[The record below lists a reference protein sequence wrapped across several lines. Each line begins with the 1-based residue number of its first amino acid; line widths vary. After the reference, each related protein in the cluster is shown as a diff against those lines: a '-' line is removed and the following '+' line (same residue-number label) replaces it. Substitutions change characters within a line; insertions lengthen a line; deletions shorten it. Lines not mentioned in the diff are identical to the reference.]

1 MKLRR
6 IVSVLLAGIIIMA
19 NTAWTGS
26 SAAVQ
31 DNSILMPAP
40 AEKQTKKSQDS
51 KDVKWPAGPKPKS
64 LSCDS
69 AIVMEIST
77 GSILY
82 KKNIHKKH
90 YPASITKILTTLLLL
105 ENSSLSD
112 IVTFSSNAVFG
123 IESGSSTIYSDVGE
137 KMTMEQC
144 LYAIMLESANEVCL
158 AGGEHVAGSVK
169 AFVGMMNDKVAELG
183 LKNTHFNNPNGLPDT
198 KHYTTAYDMAVIARQ
213 AMQNTTFRK
222 IAGTRTYTCS
232 KTNTHKT
239 TRVWRNHHQ
248 MLNGYDHPKYE
259 YKYCIGGKT
268 GFTQASQY
276 TLVTF
281 AEKNGMQLLS
291 VIMKAGSPKLGEPNE
306 YTDTTALLNF
316 GFGNYRKHNINEEKI
331 DVNATLFNNYNN
343 FFNTES
349 SPVHLSN
356 ESAAVLPKG
365 VKLSAAKQKIT
376 YNNDVVIK
384 DGKNIIGK
392 VTYTYGGRVMGS
404 TDIIYEKA
412 SYNHLDEA
420 SRKIIDTEI
429 EDIETNSAKN
439 ASKNKRIAKIK
450 SAVASV
456 FSPVINFI
464 KKHMFIPA
472 IIAGAAL
479 ALLLLVFLIKKLH
492 RKSSRKTYKSSGG
505 YRSKAGRRRHA
516 RMQRRERRRNTPEK
530 NKRRNH
536 SSHYRRAVPVKNTE
550 NKRKKSTNYSKRKK
564 NTRESFG
571 KNYFDF

>member
-1 MKLRR
+1 MKLKR

-19 NTAWTGS
+19 GIAGTAS
-26 SAAVQ
+26 SAAVHN
-31 DNSILMPAP
+31 NSLLMPAP
-40 AEKQTKKSQDS
+40 KQAKKSQDS

-90 YPASITKILTTLLLL
+90 YPASITKILTAMLLL

-112 IVTFSSNAVFG
+112 IVTFSSNAAFG
-123 IESGSSTIYSDVGE
+123 IERGSSTIYSDVGE

-158 AGGEHVAGSVK
+158 AGGEHVAGSVE
-169 AFVGMMNDKVAELG
+169 AFVDMMNDKVKELG

-213 AMQNTTFRK
+213 AMQNATFRK

-268 GFTQASQY
+268 GFTQVSQY

-306 YTDTTALLNF
+306 YTDTTSLLNF
-316 GFGNYRKHNINEEKI
+316 GFGNYRKYNVNEEKV
-331 DVNATLFNNYNN
+331 DVNASLFNNYNN

-356 ESAAVLPKG
+356 ESAVVLPKG

-384 DGKNIIGK
+384 DGKNVIGK

-404 TDIIYEKA
+404 TDIIYEKT

-450 SAVASV
+450 NAIASV
-456 FSPVINFI
+456 FLPVINFI
-464 KKHMFIPA
+464 KKHMFIPS
-472 IIAGAAL
+472 IVLGAVL
-479 ALLLLVFLIKKLH
+479 AVALLVFLIKKLRL
-492 RKSSRKTYKSSGG
+492 RKSRRTYKSSGG
-505 YRSKAGRRRHA
+505 YRSRAGCRRHA
-516 RMQRRERRRNTPEK
+516 KIQRRERRKNTPEK
-530 NKRRNH
+530 ARRRNH
-536 SSHYRRAVPVKNTE
+536 SSHYKKTVPVKNTE
-550 NKRKKSTNYSKRKK
+550 SKRKKSTNYNKRKK

>member
-1 MKLRR
+1 MKLKR
-6 IVSVLLAGIIIMA
+6 IVSVLLAGVILMA
-19 NTAWTGS
+19 NIAWTTS
-26 SAAVQ
+26 SAAVTN
-31 DNSILMPAP
+31 NSLVMPVR
-40 AEKQTKKSQDS
+40 KQAKNGQGSKS
-51 KDVKWPAGPKPKS
+51 VKWPSGPKPKS

-69 AIVMEIST
+69 AIVMEVST

-82 KKNIHKKH
+82 KKNIHKQH
-90 YPASITKILTTLLLL
+90 YPASITKILTALLLL

-112 IVTFSSNAVFG
+112 TVTFSQEAVFG
-123 IESGSSTIYSDVGE
+123 IEPGSSTIYSDVGE
-137 KMTMEQC
+137 KMSMEQC

-169 AFVGMMNDKVAELG
+169 AFVNMMNDKVAELG

-198 KHYTTAYDMAVIARQ
+198 KHYTTAYDMAVISRQ
-213 AMQNTTFRK
+213 ALQNTAFRK
-222 IAGTRTYTCS
+222 IAGTRTYTCD

-239 TRVWRNHHQ
+239 KRVWRNHHQ
-248 MLNGYDHPKYE
+248 MLNGYDHPEYE

-316 GFGNYRKHNINEEKI
+316 GFENYRKYSVNEEKTDI
-331 DVNATLFNNYNN
+331 NEGLFNNYNN

-356 ESAAVLPKG
+356 ESAVVLPKG
-365 VKLSAAKQKIT
+365 VKLSSAAQKIT
-376 YNNDVVIK
+376 YNKNASIK
-384 DGKNIIGK
+384 DGKNVIGK

-420 SRKIIDTEI
+420 SRKMIDSEI
-429 EDIETNSAKN
+429 EDIENNVAKN

-450 SAVASV
+450 NAIAGV
-456 FSPVINFI
+456 FSPVINFFG
-464 KKHMFIPA
+464 KHIFIPV
-472 IIAGAAL
+472 IIAGAVLVIFL
-479 ALLLLVFLIKKLH
+479 AVFLFKKLH
-492 RKSSRKTYKSSGG
+492 NRRERVHRSSGG

-516 RMQRRERRRNTPEK
+516 RMQRRARRQNVPEKARRRNY
-530 NKRRNH
+530 
-536 SSHYRRAVPVKNTE
+536 SSHYQKRTVPA
-550 NKRKKSTNYSKRKK
+550 KSTPNKHKRSASVSKRKR

-571 KNYFDF
+571 KNFFDF

>member
-1 MKLRR
+1 MKLKR
-6 IVSVLLAGIIIMA
+6 IVSVLLAGIILMTNA
-19 NTAWTGS
+19 AWTNS
-26 SAAVQ
+26 SAAMGNNGLV
-31 DNSILMPAP
+31 MPVR
-40 AEKQTKKSQDS
+40 KQVKNGQGS
-51 KDVKWPAGPKPKS
+51 KNVKWPAGPEPKS

-69 AIVMEIST
+69 AIVMEVST

-90 YPASITKILTTLLLL
+90 YPASITKILTALLLL

-112 IVTFSSNAVFG
+112 TVTFSEEAVFG
-123 IESGSSTIYSDVGE
+123 IEPGSSTIYSDVGE
-137 KMTMEQC
+137 KMSMEQC

-158 AGGEHVAGSVK
+158 AGGEYVAGSVK
-169 AFVGMMNDKVAELG
+169 SFVGMMNDKVSELG

-213 AMQNTTFRK
+213 ALQNATFRK
-222 IAGTRTYTCS
+222 IAGTKMYTCN

-239 TRVWRNHHQ
+239 KRIWRNHHQ

-268 GFTQASQY
+268 GFTQVSQY

-291 VIMKAGSPKLGEPNE
+291 VIMKASSPKLGEPNE

-316 GFGNYRKHNINEEKI
+316 GFESYRKYNVNEEKTDI
-331 DVNATLFNNYNN
+331 NSILFNNYNS

-356 ESAAVLPKG
+356 ESAVVLPKG
-365 VKLSAAKQKIT
+365 VKLSNARQKIT
-376 YNNDVVIK
+376 YNKNASIK

-392 VTYTYGGRVMGS
+392 VTYTYGGRVIGS

-412 SYNHLDEA
+412 SYSHLDEV
-420 SRKIIDTEI
+420 SREIIDSEI
-429 EDIETNSAKN
+429 EDIKNNAAKN

-450 SAVASV
+450 NAIMGVL
-456 FSPVINFI
+456 SPVINFVRE
-464 KKHMFIPA
+464 HMFIPA
-472 IIAGAAL
+472 IILGVVL
-479 ALLLLVFLIKKLH
+479 AILLMVFLFKKLH
-492 RKSSRKTYKSSGG
+492 SRRGRAHRSSWG
-505 YRSKAGRRRHA
+505 YRSRTGRRRHA
-516 RMQRRERRRNTPEK
+516 RMQKRARRQNVPEK
-530 NKRRNH
+530 SRRRNH
-536 SSHYRRAVPVKNTE
+536 SSHYQKRTAPVKSTPSKH
-550 NKRKKSTNYSKRKK
+550 KRSASVNRRKR

-571 KNYFDF
+571 KNFFDF

>member
-1 MKLRR
+1 MKLKR
-6 IVSVLLAGIIIMA
+6 IVSVLLAGIILMT
-19 NTAWTGS
+19 NMAWTSS
-26 SAAVQ
+26 SAAV
-31 DNSILMPAP
+31 NNNGLVMPTR
-40 AEKQTKKSQDS
+40 KQAGGDS
-51 KDVKWPAGPKPKS
+51 GNVKWPAGPEPKS

-69 AIVMEIST
+69 AILMEIST

-82 KKNIHKKH
+82 KKNIHKQH
-90 YPASITKILTTLLLL
+90 YPASITKIMTTMLLL

-112 IVTFSSNAVFG
+112 TVTFSNEAVYG
-123 IESGSSTIYSDVGE
+123 IEPGSSTIYSDVGE
-137 KMTMEQC
+137 KMSMEQC

-158 AGGEHVAGSVK
+158 AAGEHVAGDVK
-169 AFVGMMNDKVAELG
+169 SFVGMMNDKVAELG

-213 AMQNTTFRK
+213 AMQNATFRK
-222 IAGTRTYTCS
+222 IAGTKTYTCE

-239 TRVWRNHHQ
+239 KRVWRNHHQ

-291 VIMKAGSPKLGEPNE
+291 VIMRAGSPKLGEPNE
-306 YTDTTALLNF
+306 YTDTTRLLNF
-316 GFGNYRKHNINEEKI
+316 GFGNYRKYNINEEKV
-331 DVNATLFNNYNN
+331 DVNASLFNNYNN

-356 ESAAVLPKG
+356 ESAVVLPKG
-365 VKLSAAKQKIT
+365 VKLSSAKQKIT
-376 YNNDVVIK
+376 YNKNASIK
-384 DGKNIIGK
+384 DGENIIGK

-420 SRKIIDTEI
+420 SRKIIDSEI
-429 EDIETNSAKN
+429 EDIENNAAKN
-439 ASKNKRIAKIK
+439 ASKNERINKIK
-450 SAVASV
+450 NAIASV

-464 KKHMFIPA
+464 KKYMFIPA
-472 IIAGAAL
+472 VVSGAVL
-479 ALLLLVFLIKKLH
+479 ALLLIVFLIRKLWR
-492 RKSSRKTYKSSGG
+492 RKRSSYKSSGG

-516 RMQRRERRRNTPEK
+516 RVQRQERRRNAPEK
-530 NKRRNH
+530 NRRRNYRK
-536 SSHYRRAVPVKNTE
+536 HYQQKAAPVKSTSNRHKRSTGY
-550 NKRKKSTNYSKRKK
+550 NKRKR

-571 KNYFDF
+571 KNFFDF

>member
-1 MKLRR
+1 MKLKR
-6 IVSVLLAGIIIMA
+6 IVSVLLAGVILMTNI
-19 NTAWTGS
+19 AWTTS
-26 SAAVQ
+26 SAAVSN
-31 DNSILMPAP
+31 NSLVMPAR
-40 AEKQTKKSQDS
+40 KQAKNGQGSKS
-51 KDVKWPAGPKPKS
+51 VKWPSGPKPKS

-69 AIVMEIST
+69 AIVMEVST

-82 KKNIHKKH
+82 KKNIHKQH
-90 YPASITKILTTLLLL
+90 YPASITKILTALLLL

-112 IVTFSSNAVFG
+112 TVTFSEEAVFG
-123 IESGSSTIYSDVGE
+123 IEPGSSTIYSDVGE
-137 KMTMEQC
+137 KMSMEQC

-169 AFVGMMNDKVAELG
+169 SFVNMMNDKVAELG

-198 KHYTTAYDMAVIARQ
+198 KHYTTAYDMAVISRQ
-213 AMQNTTFRK
+213 ALQNASFRK
-222 IAGTRTYTCS
+222 IAGTKTYTCD

-239 TRVWRNHHQ
+239 KRIWRNHHQ

-291 VIMKAGSPKLGEPNE
+291 VIMKASSPKLGEPNE

-316 GFGNYRKHNINEEKI
+316 GFENYRKYNVNEEKTDI
-331 DVNATLFNNYNN
+331 NASLFNNYNN

-349 SPVHLSN
+349 SPVHISS
-356 ESAAVLPKG
+356 ESAVVLPKG
-365 VKLSAAKQKIT
+365 VKLSSAKQKIT
-376 YNNDVVIK
+376 YDKNASIK
-384 DGKNIIGK
+384 DGKNVIGK

-420 SRKIIDTEI
+420 SRKIIDSEI
-429 EDIETNSAKN
+429 EDIENNVAKN

-450 SAVASV
+450 NAIAGV
-456 FSPVINFI
+456 FSPVINFFG
-464 KKHMFIPA
+464 KHIFIPVV
-472 IIAGAAL
+472 ILGIVLVIAL
-479 ALLLLVFLIKKLH
+479 AVFLFKKL
-492 RKSSRKTYKSSGG
+492 RSSRGRARRSSGG

-516 RMQRRERRRNTPEK
+516 RMQRRERRRNLPEEAGICEK
-530 NKRRNH
+530 
-536 SSHYRRAVPVKNTE
+536 YT
-550 NKRKKSTNYSKRKK
+550 RKA
-564 NTRESFG
+564 
-571 KNYFDF
+571 

>member
-1 MKLRR
+1 MKLKR
-6 IVSVLLAGIIIMA
+6 IVSVLLAGIILMTNI
-19 NTAWTGS
+19 AWTTS
-26 SAAVQ
+26 SAAINN
-31 DNSILMPAP
+31 NSLVMPAR
-40 AEKQTKKSQDS
+40 KQANNGQSSKS
-51 KDVKWPAGPKPKS
+51 VKWPSGPKPKS

-69 AIVMEIST
+69 AIVMEVST

-82 KKNIHKKH
+82 KKNIHKQH
-90 YPASITKILTTLLLL
+90 YPASITKILTALLLL

-112 IVTFSSNAVFG
+112 TVTFSEEAVFG
-123 IESGSSTIYSDVGE
+123 IEPGSSTIYSDVGE
-137 KMTMEQC
+137 KMSMEQC

-169 AFVGMMNDKVAELG
+169 SFVGMMNDKVAELG

-198 KHYTTAYDMAVIARQ
+198 KHYTTAYDMAVISRQ
-213 AMQNTTFRK
+213 AVQNTSFRK
-222 IAGTRTYTCS
+222 IAGTRTYTCD

-239 TRVWRNHHQ
+239 KRIWRNHHQ
-248 MLNGYDHPKYE
+248 MLNGYDHPEYE

-291 VIMKAGSPKLGEPNE
+291 VIMKAGGPFSEPNE

-316 GFGNYRKHNINEEKI
+316 GFENYRKYNINEEKTE
-331 DVNATLFNNYNN
+331 VNGGLFNNYNN

-349 SPVHLSN
+349 SPVYLSN
-356 ESAAVLPKG
+356 ESAVVLPKG
-365 VKLSAAKQKIT
+365 VKLSSAKQKIT
-376 YNNDVVIK
+376 YNKNANIK

-392 VTYTYGGRVMGS
+392 VTYTYDGRVMGS

-420 SRKIIDTEI
+420 SRKIIDIEI
-429 EDIETNSAKN
+429 EDIENNAAKN

-450 SAVASV
+450 NAIASV
-456 FSPVINFI
+456 FSPIISFI
-464 KKHMFIPA
+464 REHMFIPA
-472 IIAGAAL
+472 IIIGAVL
-479 ALLLLVFLIKKLH
+479 VILLIVFLF
-492 RKSSRKTYKSSGG
+492 KSLRNRRGRARRSSGG
-505 YRSKAGRRRHA
+505 YRSRAGRRMHA
-516 RMQRRERRRNTPEK
+516 RMQRRARRRNTPEK
-530 NKRRNH
+530 ARRRNH
-536 SSHYRRAVPVKNTE
+536 SSHYQKRTVPLKSTQNTH
-550 NKRKKSTNYSKRKK
+550 KRKPGVSKRKR

-571 KNYFDF
+571 KNFFDF

>member
-1 MKLRR
+1 MKLKR
-6 IVSVLLAGIIIMA
+6 IVSVLLAGMILMT
-19 NTAWTGS
+19 NVAWTTS
-26 SAAVQ
+26 SAAV
-31 DNSILMPAP
+31 NSNSLVMPAR
-40 AEKQTKKSQDS
+40 KQSKNGQGSKS
-51 KDVKWPAGPKPKS
+51 VKWPSGPNPGS

-69 AIVMEIST
+69 AIVMEVST

-82 KKNIHKKH
+82 KKNIHKQH
-90 YPASITKILTTLLLL
+90 YPASITKILTAMLLL

-112 IVTFSSNAVFG
+112 IVTFSSEAVFG
-123 IESGSSTIYSDVGE
+123 IEPGSSTIYSDVGE
-137 KMTMEQC
+137 KMSMEQC

-169 AFVGMMNDKVAELG
+169 EFVGMMNDKVAELG
-183 LKNTHFNNPNGLPDT
+183 LKNSHFNNPNGLPDT

-213 AMQNTTFRK
+213 AMQNASFRK
-222 IAGTRTYTCS
+222 IAGARTYTCD

-239 TRVWRNHHQ
+239 KRIWRNHHQ
-248 MLNGYDHPKYE
+248 MLNGYDHPEYE

-281 AEKNGMQLLS
+281 AEKDGMQLLS

-316 GFGNYRKHNINEEKI
+316 GFENYRKYNVNEENT
-331 DVNATLFNNYNN
+331 DVNTSLFNNYNN
-343 FFNTES
+343 FFNPES

-356 ESAAVLPKG
+356 ESAVVLPKG
-365 VKLSAAKQKIT
+365 VKLSDAKQEIT
-376 YNNDVVIK
+376 YNKNANIR

-392 VTYTYGGRVMGS
+392 VTYSYGGRVMGS
-404 TDIIYEKA
+404 TDIVYEKV

-420 SRKIIDTEI
+420 SRKMIDSEI
-429 EDIETNSAKN
+429 EDIESTVAKN

-450 SAVASV
+450 NAIASV
-456 FSPVINFI
+456 FLPVINYI

-472 IIAGAAL
+472 IVGAAVI
-479 ALLLLVFLIKKLH
+479 VFLIALLFKKL
-492 RKSSRKTYKSSGG
+492 RNRSGRARRSSGG
-505 YRSKAGRRRHA
+505 YRSRAGRRKHL
-516 RMQRRERRRNTPEK
+516 RMQRQTRRQGAPEK
-530 NKRRNH
+530 TRRRNH
-536 SSHYRRAVPVKNTE
+536 SSHYQKRTVLAKNTQNRRKRNSGV
-550 NKRKKSTNYSKRKK
+550 NKRKR

-571 KNYFDF
+571 KNFFDF